1 MTLFIS
7 RLIITLLIFCVAYF
21 ALKRVWTKKV
31 DLTRLIKKPSE
42 VIPIKDEDY
51 EILRPDIKIGNRYER
66 DKNAFVIS
74 IQTGENKEL
83 IKPLIVKFKIK
94 GTVNKIIPGFDFN
107 SEPCKA
113 KINNAFILGNTVL
126 SHSITLTFD
135 QLISGVL
142 NNTIIYF
149 DKPPKDNFKIDVR
162 VYVEWYWNYKG
173 ETQRETKW
181 LPRNYENKNFIYEK
195 L

>member
-1 MTLFIS
+1 MSLFII
-7 RLIITLLIFCVAYF
+7 RLILTLVICCAAYF
-21 ALKRVWTKKV
+21 ALERVWTKKI
-31 DLTRLIKKPSE
+31 DLIGWIKKTSE
-42 VIPIKDEDY
+42 VIPIKDEDD

-74 IQTGENKEL
+74 IQTGENKEF
-83 IKPLIVKFKIK
+83 IKPMIVKFKIK
-94 GTVNKIIPGFDFN
+94 GTANRIVPGYTFN

-113 KINNAFILGNTVL
+113 KINNAFIAGNTVL

-149 DKPPKDNFKIDVR
+149 DKPTKDNFKIDDR
-162 VYVEWYWNYKG
+162 IYVEWYWNYKG

-181 LPRNYENKNFIYEK
+181 LHRNYENKNFIYEK